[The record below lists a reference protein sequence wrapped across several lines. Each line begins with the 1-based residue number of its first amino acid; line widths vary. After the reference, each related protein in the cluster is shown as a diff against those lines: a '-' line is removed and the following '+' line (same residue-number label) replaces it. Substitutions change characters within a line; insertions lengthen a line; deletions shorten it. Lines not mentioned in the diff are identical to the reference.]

1 MRKFLLTAA
10 VILAMPAASFAQDS
24 HAGHNHGADD
34 HGADGHSHGTTMSE
48 AEKAKIDYIY
58 SASPDDHI
66 MGQADAPNT
75 MIVYASVTC
84 PHCSDWFIE
93 DFPIIKKDLIDTGK
107 LKMVFREFVT
117 GPQEVS
123 VAGFQLALCAPED
136 KYFDVLRFQMDNQK
150 ETFTALQEGKAIER
164 FLEIAKL
171 AEITDQDAMFE
182 CFDNEDG
189 FDRLQRSIDRAR
201 AGDIK
206 GVPGVIFNG
215 ELVSGKVGAAEIKAL
230 TN

>member
-10 VILAMPAASFAQDS
+10 LIFAIPMLATAQDS
-24 HAGHNHGADD
+24 HAGHNHSADD
-34 HGADGHSHGTTMSE
+34 GHNHGSTMSD

-58 SASPDDHI
+58 SIAPDDHV
-66 MGQADAPNT
+66 MGNTSAPNT

-84 PHCSDWFIE
+84 SHCSDWFIE
-93 DFPIIKKDLIDTGK
+93 DFPTIKKDLIDTGK

-136 KYFDVLRFQMDNQK
+136 KYFDVIRFQMDNQK
-150 ETFTALQEGKAIER
+150 ETFAALQEGKAIER
-164 FLEIAKL
+164 FLEIAKI
-171 AEITDQDAMFE
+171 ADITDQDAMFT

-215 ELVSGKVGAAEIKAL
+215 ELIKGKVGASEIKAL
-230 TN
+230 TQ